1 VREKRFA
8 RLINNWISIP
18 GLVIAAMSGFAMLFF
33 FIVSVVSNT
42 SNPYLGILLYLILPA
57 FMAAGLFLFLAGVYL
72 EWRRQQNQKAS
83 IPLAWPQLDLNLPKH
98 RRAALFF
105 LFGTMLFVLVSSV
118 GMYQAYHYS
127 ESVEFCGLTCHTVMK
142 PEYTAYQDSPHA
154 RVKCVECHIG
164 PGAEWFVRS
173 KLSGLYQVYA
183 VTVNNYPRP
192 IATPIKDLRPAQT
205 ICEQC
210 HWPEKFF
217 GAKQWQFDHY
227 FYDKPNTYWPINM
240 LIKIG
245 GGNPETSRTSGIHW
259 HMNIGVKIE
268 YIARD
273 KQRQDIPWIRATNKQ
288 TGQVT
293 VYQDNAEPLSPEN
306 LAAQK
311 PRVLDCIDCHSRPS
325 HDFRSPDHEV
335 DLALISGMIDA
346 SIPEIKK
353 AGVEAL
359 AAEYR
364 SEQEARDG
372 IVKTI
377 SGFYTSKY
385 PEFSKQKPQA
395 LQNSSAVLQKIYSR
409 NLFPTMKAKWSD
421 YPNNI
426 GHFNFRGCMRC
437 HDGKHA
443 SKSGTT
449 VTNDCRSCHVILAQG
464 PDKRT
469 GIASMTAGLEFRH
482 PVDIGPAWKE
492 GNCYDCHRGTQ
503 P

>member
-1 VREKRFA
+1 VREKRFV
-8 RLINNWISIP
+8 RLVNNWISIP
-18 GLVIAAMSGFAMLFF
+18 GLVIATMSGFAILFF
-33 FIVSVVSNT
+33 IIVSIVSNT
-42 SNPYLGILLYLILPA
+42 SNPYLGILLYLVLPA
-57 FMAAGLFLFLAGVYL
+57 FMAAGLVLFLAGIYL
-72 EWRRQQNQKAS
+72 EWRRQRNHAAS

-98 RRAALFF
+98 RRTVLFF
-105 LFGTMLFVLVSSV
+105 LFGTMFFVLISSV

-154 RVKCVECHIG
+154 RVRCVECHIG

-183 VTVNNYPRP
+183 VAVNNYPRP

-227 FYDKPNTYWPINM
+227 FYDKKNTYWPINM

-245 GGNPETSRTSGIHW
+245 GGNPKTSQTSGIHW

-273 KQRQDIPWIRATNKQ
+273 KQRQDIPWVRATNKQ
-288 TGQVT
+288 TGESVI
-293 VYQDNAEPLSPEN
+293 YQDNADPLSSEII
-306 LAAQK
+306 AAQK
-311 PRVLDCIDCHSRPS
+311 PRILDCIDCHSRPS

-335 DLALISGMIDA
+335 DLALVTGMIDA

-359 AAEYR
+359 AAEYG

-372 IVKTI
+372 ITRTI
-377 SGFYTSKY
+377 SDFYKSSYSVLFT
-385 PEFSKQKPQA
+385 QKTQPIQNSIAA
-395 LQNSSAVLQKIYSR
+395 LQGVYAR
-409 NLFPTMKAKWSD
+409 NLFPVMKAKWSN

-437 HDGKHA
+437 HDGKHT
-443 SKSGTT
+443 SNTGTV
-449 VTNDCRSCHVILAQG
+449 VTNNCRACHVILSQG
-464 PDKRT
+464 PDKRA
-469 GIASMTAGLEFRH
+469 GIASMASGLEFRH